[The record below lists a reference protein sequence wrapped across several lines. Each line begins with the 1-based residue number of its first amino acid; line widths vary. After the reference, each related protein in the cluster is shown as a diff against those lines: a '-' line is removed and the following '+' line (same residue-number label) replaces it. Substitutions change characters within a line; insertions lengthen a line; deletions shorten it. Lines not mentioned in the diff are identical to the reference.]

1 MHGPEACHEPMW
13 VEEKGTSANPA
24 DTSVVC
30 GCGKQL
36 SLQELFVPGRLGNC
50 RGERPWLL
58 DRDPDGCDQKLKLLT
73 RTATN
78 TYFPQ
83 VCTVI
88 SLPTSEDELTKRV
101 ESVAGD
107 LANAICL
114 RRCHGDQRW
123 PPKQRRFPPKPEV
136 IWGMSVQTFTRCAQ
150 R

>member
-24 DTSVVC
+24 DTSIVC

-50 RGERPWLL
+50 RGERPSLL

-83 VCTVI
+83 VYTVI
-88 SLPTSEDELTKRV
+88 SLPTAEDELTKRV
-101 ESVAGD
+101 A
-107 LANAICL
+107 
-114 RRCHGDQRW
+114 
-123 PPKQRRFPPKPEV
+123 
-136 IWGMSVQTFTRCAQ
+136 
-150 R
+150 